1 MPWISQ
7 KVAIALPAYLANM
20 EWKPMEGFDPANLRK
35 KNYNF
40 LEEKEEEKCLQ
51 AKKLFKQ
58 IDVAVSDT

>member
-1 MPWISQ
+1 
-7 KVAIALPAYLANM
+7 
-20 EWKPMEGFDPANLRK
+20 MEGFDPANLRK